1 MIRLVDGLIGNRPPT
16 EGFKKE
22 CIEGRE
28 LSFRILEQLREAL
41 DSYLIVR
48 TAQTDSRFAKLR

>member
-1 MIRLVDGLIGNRPPT
+1 MDGLIGNRPPT